1 METLLKLLKALED
14 AEEIEDTEFLS
25 FNIPIVS
32 EISRR
37 AEQLLITKTG
47 GCDWERIETLAS
59 HGYHAFPIERDSF
72 GWLIGGIQTLK
83 GVITYG

>member
-25 FNIPIVS
+25 FTIPIVS
-32 EISRR
+32 EISRY

-47 GCDWERIETLAS
+47 NCDWERIEELAT
-59 HGYHAFPIERDSF
+59 HGYHAFPVERDSF